1 MIAGQTAYPNRCA
14 GNQMPM
20 STQSVPHLRE
30 PTVPDTKK
38 TEPATRPASTG
49 SSTFA
54 GTGEPAVNDSVSLPL
69 SDRPLLPGESSDP
82 AVQHLL
88 AEKQAHQMNR
98 DAIDPPVDQ
107 DALKAVDERIA
118 EVDKRLADLGFQQQS
133 QADRKA
139 EQEKAAGAAQK

>member
-1 MIAGQTAYPNRCA
+1 
-14 GNQMPM
+14 MPM

-30 PTVPDTKK
+30 PTVSDAKK
-38 TEPATRPASTG
+38 TEPAAKSASTG

-54 GTGEPAVNDSVSLPL
+54 GTGAPAVNDSVSLPL
-69 SDRPLLPGESSDP
+69 SDRPPLPGESSDP
-82 AVQHLL
+82 TVQHLL

-107 DALKAVDERIA
+107 DALKAVDERID
-118 EVDKRLADLGFQQQS
+118 EVDKRLADLGFEQQS

-139 EQEKAAGAAQK
+139 ELEKAAGAAKK